1 MASLPAIFILMLL
14 VRSCNSDDRLRPTKP
29 LSPGDELISSN
40 GLFALGF
47 FSLQGSAANT
57 YLGIWYHNISERT
70 YVWVA
75 NRDSPIKSSLPGKLV
90 VSNTSDLVLSDS
102 DGRVLWATKTNNV
115 TTTGSGSGGGAT
127 GAGAVLLDTGNF
139 VLRSRNGTEI
149 WQSYDEPT
157 DTFLPGFKLWVN
169 YKTHV
174 AARIVAWKGPD
185 DPSTGEFVLSG
196 DTSTGL
202 QILTW
207 RGSTLY
213 WRAGVWNGATAASFT
228 KSFLSQMIDDGE
240 VAYFTYNRAD
250 DSAPARSHWKLDH
263 TGEVMFRV
271 WVEGSSSSWVPLF
284 ERPGKGCLVY
294 GACGPFGYCD
304 VKGDVRECRCLDG
317 FEPADGGGG
326 SSKAGCV
333 RKEAVRCGGNNYFLT
348 LPAMKLPD
356 KFVYLTNRS
365 FEECAAGC
373 DRNCS
378 CTGYAYTNASDILLA
393 SKCFHWTG
401 DLVDMVK
408 ADYTSDHLYLR
419 LAGNGDNYARTNNK
433 INGVHVVFKIVLP
446 LIAFLLILTCIYIFC
461 ICKPRGIHQNN
472 GALQVHLRPS
482 QEVWDQSLEFSRITF
497 EDIAAATNS
506 FHETNMLGRGGF
518 GKVYKGILQ
527 DGKEVAIKRLSK
539 GSEQGIEHFRNEV
552 VLIAKLQHKNLVRL
566 LGYCIHEDEKLLIY
580 EYLPNK
586 SLDKFLFDNARKST
600 LNWPRRFSIIK
611 GVARG
616 LLYLHQDSRMT
627 IIHRDL
633 KPSNIL
639 LDSEMNAKIAD
650 FGMARIFGGN
660 EQHERTKHVVGT
672 YGYMSPE
679 YAMEGIFSLKSDTY
693 SFGIFLLEIVSGL
706 KISSPHHLVMDFR
719 NLIAYAWNLWKD
731 GKSMD
736 FMDATLMESYSPDE
750 VSKCIH
756 IGLMCV
762 QDSPNARPH
771 MSSVVSMLDN
781 EAMPRAVPKQPMYFA
796 QRTVEGLEMS
806 TNGAS
811 LTTLDGR

>member
-14 VRSCNSDDRLRPTKP
+14 VCSCNSNDRLTPTKP

-47 FSLQGSAANT
+47 FSLQSSAANT

-75 NRDSPIKSSLPGKLV
+75 NRDNPITSSLPGKLV

-102 DGRVLWATKTNNV
+102 DGR
-115 TTTGSGSGGGAT
+115 GRGAV
-127 GAGAVLLDTGNF
+127 AVLLDTGNF

-149 WQSYDEPT
+149 WQSYDQPT
-157 DTFLPGFKLWVN
+157 DTFLPGFKLWMAEIRP
-169 YKTHV
+169 KFSFFGRKSKRWTHV

-202 QILTW
+202 
-207 RGSTLY
+207 Y
-213 WRAGVWNGATAASFT
+213 WRAG
-228 KSFLSQMIDDGE
+228 MIDDGE

-263 TGEVMFRV
+263 TGEVMFSV

-284 ERPGKGCLVY
+284 ERPSKGCLVY
-294 GACGPFGYCD
+294 GACGPFGYCE
-304 VKGDVRECRCLDG
+304 VEGAVRECRCLVG
-317 FEPADGGGG
+317 FEPADGGD

-333 RKEAVRCGGNNYFLT
+333 RKEALRCGGNNYFGPSNT
-348 LPAMKLPD
+348 H
-356 KFVYLTNRS
+356 F
-365 FEECAAGC
+365 
-373 DRNCS
+373 
-378 CTGYAYTNASDILLA
+378 CTFFT
-393 SKCFHWTG
+393 
-401 DLVDMVK
+401 
-408 ADYTSDHLYLR
+408 
-419 LAGNGDNYARTNNK
+419 GDNYARTNNK
-433 INGVHVVFKIVLP
+433 ISGVHLVFKIVLP
-446 LIAFLLILTCIYIFC
+446 LIAFLLILACICRFC
-461 ICKPRGIHQNN
+461 ICKPRGIHQDN
-472 GALQVHLRPS
+472 GALQRSALHVHLRPS
-482 QEVWDQSLEFSRITF
+482 QEVWDQSLEFPRITF
-497 EDIAAATNS
+497 EDIAAATNG
-506 FHETNMLGRGGF
+506 FHDTNMLGKGGF
-518 GKVYKGILQ
+518 GKVYK
-527 DGKEVAIKRLSK
+527 AYSK
-539 GSEQGIEHFRNEV
+539 GSEQGIEHFRNEA

-586 SLDKFLFDNARKST
+586 RLDKFLF
-600 LNWPRRFSIIK
+600 
-611 GVARG
+611 
-616 LLYLHQDSRMT
+616 DSRMT
-627 IIHRDL
+627 IIHQDL

-639 LDSEMNAKIAD
+639 LDSEMNPKIAD

-679 YAMEGIFSLKSDTY
+679 YVMEGIFSLKSDTY

-731 GKSMD
+731 GKAMD
-736 FMDATLMESYSPDE
+736 FMDATLTESYSRDE

-756 IGLMCV
+756 IVLMCV

-781 EAMPRAVPKQPMYFA
+781 EAMPRAMPKQPMYFS
-796 QRTVEGLEMS
+796 QRTFEGLEMS